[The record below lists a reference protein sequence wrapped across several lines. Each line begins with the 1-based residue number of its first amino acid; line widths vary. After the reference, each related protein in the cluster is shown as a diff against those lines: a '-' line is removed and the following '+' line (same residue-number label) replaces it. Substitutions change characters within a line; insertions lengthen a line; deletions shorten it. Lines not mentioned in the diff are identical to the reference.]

1 MLAFDSIFS
10 NELSFVMTIESSLAF
25 LFAIF
30 IFGITPGPGVFAI
43 LSRALSSGA
52 SACFSLAL
60 GMVISDIIYLVLAC
74 YGLAAL
80 AEHWSEAFTVV
91 RIAGAGYLIY
101 LGAKMWWASRQQN
114 HGANSLKE
122 KSSLSFLQGFII
134 SASNPKVIL
143 FYIAFL
149 PTFMDLSS
157 LSRGDIILAALLT
170 LIGLM
175 VGLMMIAI
183 GASTA
188 RRYIHSASG
197 QKVLNRTSGGIMIGA
212 GAYLA
217 SSS

>member
-1 MLAFDSIFS
+1 
-10 NELSFVMTIESSLAF
+10 MTIESSLTF
-25 LFAIF
+25 LFVIF

-43 LSRALSSGA
+43 LSRALISGA
-52 SACFSLAL
+52 SACFPLAL

-91 RIAGAGYLIY
+91 RIAGAFYLIY
-101 LGAKMWWASRQQN
+101 LGVKIWRASRQQN
-114 HGANSLKE
+114 QSEIDLKE
-122 KSSLSFLQGFII
+122 KSKLSFLQGFII

-149 PTFMDLSS
+149 PTLMDLSV
-157 LSRGDIILAALLT
+157 LSRGDIILAAFLM

-175 VGLMMIAI
+175 SGLMMIAV
-183 GASTA
+183 GASSA
-188 RRYIHSASG
+188 RRYIHSTRG
-197 QKVLNRTSGGIMIGA
+197 QKVLNRTSGSIMIGA

-217 SSS
+217 SSR

>member
-1 MLAFDSIFS
+1 
-10 NELSFVMTIESSLAF
+10 MTIESSLTF

-43 LSRALSSGA
+43 LSRALLSGA

-101 LGAKMWWASRQQN
+101 LGVKMWRATRQQN
-114 HGANSLKE
+114 HSEIGLKE
-122 KSSLSFLQGFII
+122 KSRRSFLHGFII

-149 PTFMDLSS
+149 PTFMDLSA
-157 LSRGDIILAALLT
+157 LSRGDIIIAAFLT

-183 GASTA
+183 GASST
-188 RRYIHSASG
+188 RRYIHSPRG
-197 QKVLNRTSGGIMIGA
+197 QKALNRTSGGIMIGA

-217 SSS
+217 SNS